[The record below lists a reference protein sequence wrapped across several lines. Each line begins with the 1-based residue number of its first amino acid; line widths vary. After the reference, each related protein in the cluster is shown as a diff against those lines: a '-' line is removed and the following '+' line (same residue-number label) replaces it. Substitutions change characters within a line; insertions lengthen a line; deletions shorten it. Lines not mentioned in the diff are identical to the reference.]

1 MFSIKENYFTKEE
14 CEQII
19 SYSNKLEKVYSETL
33 FPNTNHISYFYI
45 NIDMD
50 DDNGWIFKKLFSF
63 IEQTTGYKIIK
74 PLQQIHLHHYDKGNK
89 FGIHRDDNVITQVF
103 AVGVC
108 LNEEYEGGE
117 FILYNDEFIIP
128 KKIGTTYLFNTFRE
142 HEVTEITNGE
152 RWSVIGFFHKEN
164 INFNNLI

>member
-19 SYSNKLEKVYSETL
+19 SYSNKIEKVYSETL

-50 DDNGWIFKKLFSF
+50 DDSEWIFNKLFLF
-63 IEQTTGYKIIK
+63 IEQTTGHKITN
-74 PLQQIHLHHYDKGNK
+74 PLQQIHLHHYGKGNK

-152 RWSVIGFFHKEN
+152 RWSLIGFFHKEN
-164 INFNNLI
+164 IKFNNLI